1 MQAEEIEKRRK
12 EAIIIEQEEQQRLLI
27 EKRKHEAEMISKYGV
42 RIGKIISDNK
52 VIIGMNKEICRLSWG
67 EPYDI
72 NRTITKNKVFEQW
85 VYSMGTYLY
94 FENDILVAI
103 QD

>member
-1 MQAEEIEKRRK
+1 
-12 EAIIIEQEEQQRLLI
+12 
-27 EKRKHEAEMISKYGV
+27 MIKKYG
-42 RIGKIISDNK
+42 IKIANFILSNK
-52 VIIGMNKEICRLSWG
+52 VVIGMNKEICKLSWG
-67 EPYDI
+67 EPYDV
-72 NRTITKNKVFEQW
+72 NTTITKNRVFEQW